1 MQALN
6 KTQKKPGK
14 PTVRSLDEAIML
26 LATSMADMSKQIK
39 ESNARTDRL
48 IAESNART
56 DRQIAASNA
65 RMEKMIAESKDIVD
79 RLSIKVD
86 RLSEDFGCVGNRQLM
101 GWR

>member
-39 ESNARTDRL
+39 ESNARTDRQ

-79 RLSIKVD
+79 RLSVKVD
-86 RLSEDFGCVGNRQLM
+86 RLSEDCNYK
-101 GWR
+101 